1 MWARM
6 TDAELV
12 AGSSLIVSGTLIG
25 ETQLRLAST
34 DLHAGI
40 VKVDAVH
47 KGDRQTSIV
56 VLALPAAPG
65 APGAQ
70 AARSSSD
77 LTYRTGQAG
86 LWFLRLR
93 SAQEEGVYV
102 ADHPQRF
109 TPADQAK
116 AHLMAL
122 RALLPQR

>member
-12 AGSSLIVSGTLIG
+12 AGSALIVSGTLIG
-25 ETQLRLAST
+25 ETQLRLANAE
-34 DLHAGI
+34 LRAGI

-47 KGDRQTSIV
+47 KGDRQTLIV
-56 VLALPAAPG
+56 VLALPA

-77 LTYRTGQAG
+77 LTFHTGQAG

-93 SAQEEGVYV
+93 SAQEEGIYV

-109 TPADQAK
+109 TPADQAN

-122 RALLPQR
+122 RPLLALR